1 MTQQE
6 FTLRTNV
13 KVNDDE
19 FDAINTVY
27 MNSDIDKDAFCKI
40 WKKMNASRV
49 VAALEEKR
57 ANEEDFNFKSDLF
70 AIKMKMRE
78 FDFND
83 VAITHL
89 TADEFG
95 TLGKANVNV
104 HYNKWGGVITCGDIV
119 FDLVNTSMPYKL
131 SRLRWVA

>member
-89 TADEFG
+89 TADELG
-95 TLGKANVNV
+95 TLVKPMSMFI
-104 HYNKWGGVITCGDIV
+104 ITNGEV
-119 FDLVNTSMPYKL
+119 SSLVATLCLTLLNTSMPYKL